1 MAGRHPGAPGALSET
16 HMLWSGAGTGTYE
29 SGKSSEWSR
38 ARLLQIQELL
48 SWLSSGDERK
58 DGCFNHS
65 GQHRKELFKKVQ
77 ANNYVF
83 LISFFTRLWIGPP
96 DVICTV
102 VTAEGWGV
110 RCPLST
116 HWDRE
121 LTRKFC
127 PSVAHGLLFNLHSIL
142 KYSIHN
148 DEKRHLASTDTGKN
162 MKRRTNARINV
173 DVRFTFCF
181 VFFCFVFFCFYKGQF
196 YLKDLLKFQMTRW

>member
-1 MAGRHPGAPGALSET
+1 MS
-16 HMLWSGAGTGTYE
+16 
-29 SGKSSEWSR
+29 
-38 ARLLQIQELL
+38 
-48 SWLSSGDERK
+48 
-58 DGCFNHS
+58 
-65 GQHRKELFKKVQ
+65 
-77 ANNYVF
+77 F
-83 LISFFTRLWIGPP
+83 LISLFTRLWIGPP

-127 PSVAHGLLFNLHSIL
+127 PSVAHGLLFNPHSIL

-173 DVRFTFCF
+173 DMRFTFW
-181 VFFCFVFFCFYKGQF
+181 FVFFCFYKGQF
-196 YLKDLLKFQMTRW
+196 YLKDLLKFQMTRDGSQRQFFQNSSYLLTFKHKELQKL